1 MKKPHDFKCWQCED
15 TGRVATQR
23 YFPAT
28 KYQPAGTLLS
38 EAPCPRCSPKP
49 SAEAAR

>member
-1 MKKPHDFKCWQCED
+1 MKKPHYFKCWQCED

-38 EAPCPRCSPKP
+38 DAPCPRCSPKP
-49 SAEAAR
+49 SAGAPR